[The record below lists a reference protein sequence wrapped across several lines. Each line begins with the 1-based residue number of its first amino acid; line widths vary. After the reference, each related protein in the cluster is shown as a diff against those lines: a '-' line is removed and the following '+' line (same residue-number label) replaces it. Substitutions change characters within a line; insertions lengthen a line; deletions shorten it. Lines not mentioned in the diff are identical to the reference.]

1 MHGQA
6 QPHDVGVE
14 GPELQGRSVIRKGT
28 KIDLKEVDSEL
39 PVDVVEFIKVL
50 WLIRIVRMDLL
61 ETVMIVGTLLV
72 HALVNDDSL
81 VERYTGLKNRY
92 DEVTALIVQ
101 KRAGQQRM
109 HLFLEQLE
117 RTEHISDFDEML
129 WLSMIDYV
137 TVYGKEDIRF
147 TFKNGMEIAI

>member
-1 MHGQA
+1 MGKFYLYKTDALESEQTSLKK
-6 QPHDVGVE
+6 
-14 GPELQGRSVIRKGT
+14 ELSIT
-28 KIDLKEVDSEL
+28 ADLIDDCVQENAHS
-39 PVDVVEFIKVL
+39 
-50 WLIRIVRMDLL
+50 
-61 ETVMIVGTLLV
+61 
-72 HALVNDDSL
+72 ALNQEEYNKRYDSL

-92 DEVTALIVQ
+92 DEVTELIVQ

-117 RTEHISDFDEML
+117 RTEHISEFDEML

>member
-1 MHGQA
+1 MHLLVDEKEEVLSTSQETTDHLYKTDA
-6 QPHDVGVE
+6 LESEQT
-14 GPELQGRSVIRKGT
+14 S
-28 KIDLKEVDSEL
+28 LKEEL
-39 PVDVVEFIKVL
+39 SITAD
-50 WLIRIVRMDLL
+50 LIDDCVQ
-61 ETVMIVGTLLV
+61 ENA
-72 HALVNDDSL
+72 HSALNQEEYNKRYDSL

-92 DEVTALIVQ
+92 DEVTELIVQ

-109 HLFLEQLE
+109 RLFLEQLKQ
-117 RTEHISDFDEML
+117 TEHISEFDEML

>member
-1 MHGQA
+1 MYKTDALESEQT
-6 QPHDVGVE
+6 
-14 GPELQGRSVIRKGT
+14 S
-28 KIDLKEVDSEL
+28 LKEEL
-39 PVDVVEFIKVL
+39 SITAD
-50 WLIRIVRMDLL
+50 LIDDCVQ
-61 ETVMIVGTLLV
+61 ENA
-72 HALVNDDSL
+72 HSALNQEEYNKRYDSL

-92 DEVTALIVQ
+92 DEVTELIVQ

-117 RTEHISDFDEML
+117 QTEHISEFDEML

>member
-1 MHGQA
+1 MYKTDA
-6 QPHDVGVE
+6 LE
-14 GPELQGRSVIRKGT
+14 SE
-28 KIDLKEVDSEL
+28 KISLKEELSITADLIDDCVRENAHSALDQEEYNKQYDSQ
-39 PVDVVEFIKVL
+39 
-50 WLIRIVRMDLL
+50 
-61 ETVMIVGTLLV
+61 
-72 HALVNDDSL
+72 

-92 DEVTALIVQ
+92 DEVTELIIQ

-109 HLFLEQLE
+109 RLFLEQLE
-117 RTEHISDFDEML
+117 QTERISEFDEML

>member
-1 MHGQA
+1 MYKTDALESEQT
-6 QPHDVGVE
+6 
-14 GPELQGRSVIRKGT
+14 S
-28 KIDLKEVDSEL
+28 LKEEL
-39 PVDVVEFIKVL
+39 SITAD
-50 WLIRIVRMDLL
+50 LIDDCVQ
-61 ETVMIVGTLLV
+61 ENA
-72 HALVNDDSL
+72 HSALNQEEYNKRYDSL

-92 DEVTALIVQ
+92 DEVTELIVQ

-109 HLFLEQLE
+109 RLFLEQLKQ
-117 RTEHISDFDEML
+117 TEHISEFDEML

>member
-1 MHGQA
+1 M
-6 QPHDVGVE
+6 
-14 GPELQGRSVIRKGT
+14 S
-28 KIDLKEVDSEL
+28 LKEEL
-39 PVDVVEFIKVL
+39 CL
-50 WLIRIVRMDLL
+50 TANLIDDCVQ
-61 ETVMIVGTLLV
+61 ENA
-72 HALVNDDSL
+72 HSALNQEEYNKRYDSL

-92 DEVTALIVQ
+92 DEVTELIVQ

-109 HLFLEQLE
+109 RLFLEQLE
-117 RTEHISDFDEML
+117 QTEHISEFDEML

>member
-1 MHGQA
+1 MYKTDALESEQT
-6 QPHDVGVE
+6 
-14 GPELQGRSVIRKGT
+14 S
-28 KIDLKEVDSEL
+28 LKEEL
-39 PVDVVEFIKVL
+39 SITAD
-50 WLIRIVRMDLL
+50 LIDDCVQ
-61 ETVMIVGTLLV
+61 ENA
-72 HALVNDDSL
+72 HSALNQEEYNKRYDSL

-92 DEVTALIVQ
+92 DEVTELIVR

-109 HLFLEQLE
+109 RLFLEQLKQ
-117 RTEHISDFDEML
+117 TEHISEFDEML

>member
-1 MHGQA
+1 MGKFYLYKTDALESEQTSLKK
-6 QPHDVGVE
+6 
-14 GPELQGRSVIRKGT
+14 ELSIT
-28 KIDLKEVDSEL
+28 ADLIDDCVQENAHS
-39 PVDVVEFIKVL
+39 
-50 WLIRIVRMDLL
+50 
-61 ETVMIVGTLLV
+61 
-72 HALVNDDSL
+72 ALNQEEYNKRYDSL

-92 DEVTALIVQ
+92 DEVTELIVQ

-117 RTEHISDFDEML
+117 LTAHISEFDEML